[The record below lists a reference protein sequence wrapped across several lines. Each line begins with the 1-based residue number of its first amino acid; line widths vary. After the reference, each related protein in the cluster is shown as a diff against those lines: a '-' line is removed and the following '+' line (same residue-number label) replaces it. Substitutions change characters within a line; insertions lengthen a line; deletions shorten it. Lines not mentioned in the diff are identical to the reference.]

1 MGILNNVLFWIN
13 IVRLI
18 FILGSFFFQLLFG
31 CLLFLK
37 PRKYKKAEKYHDFT
51 IIIRARNE
59 AEVIAD
65 AVDSCRKLDYPK
77 DKFRVVVFC
86 HNCTDNT
93 AEIVRQH
100 GGPAIEIFYDNT
112 KHRKASSC
120 RY

>member
-77 DKFRVVVFC
+77 DSPYTVQGRNNKISPNESYTQEKHDKLYKANCEWFRKELLYLQ
-86 HNCTDNT
+86 N
-93 AEIVRQH
+93 
-100 GGPAIEIFYDNT
+100 
-112 KHRKASSC
+112 K
-120 RY
+120 